1 MSDPDAT
8 MRHVAPE
15 PPREPARPAG
25 PRPVSLRHGLRRLS
39 TGLLLYGAV
48 GLGVAVIG
56 LMALLYVGGRLGALN
71 DRVEVQ
77 VESLIETLDRT
88 ATVLDDAGS
97 SALSFAVTLERTP
110 PTVRQ
115 AAQTVSTLQG
125 TMRSIEGQLG
135 AISILGQQPLGN
147 VAGLFGQ
154 MATDLEGLDTRL
166 ELIADDLSTNRDRLL
181 ANAASLDAL
190 GEQVATV
197 AERLRSGGIEESF
210 ADVTSVVTLL
220 ALLLSV
226 WTAVPAVGALAL
238 GWWLRRELGVDDA

>member
-1 MSDPDAT
+1 M
-8 MRHVAPE
+8 
-15 PPREPARPAG
+15 
-25 PRPVSLRHGLRRLS
+25 SLRHGLRRLS
-39 TGLLLYGAV
+39 TGLLIYGAV